1 MAPNLKIFVK
11 FFVSHSSQ
19 TRIPIQLKI
28 GGGPKA
34 NICANFGANPS
45 KFHGVIRCFTH
56 ISKWKSCQA
65 CRVNCILKQDKNW
78 HSS

>member
-1 MAPNLKIFVK
+1 MASNLKIFVK
-11 FFVSHSSQ
+11 IPVSHSSQ

-28 GGGPKA
+28 GASLGGPKA

-56 ISKWKSCQA
+56 ISKW
-65 CRVNCILKQDKNW
+65 VNCILKQVKIGM
-78 HSS
+78 